1 MFHGISEVDFALKE
15 NFLFQKAKKARE
27 EKDANGCKLDGW
39 RWLMEVKEKNWGFVR
54 SHLMNLFFFLHSSY
68 FHRQGCKETK
78 WNYLIVPNE
87 TKTSARFERKE

>member
-54 SHLMNLFFFLHSSY
+54 SHLMNLFFF
-68 FHRQGCKETK
+68 FFTRRIF
-78 WNYLIVPNE
+78 IVKGAKKPNGII
-87 TKTSARFERKE
+87 